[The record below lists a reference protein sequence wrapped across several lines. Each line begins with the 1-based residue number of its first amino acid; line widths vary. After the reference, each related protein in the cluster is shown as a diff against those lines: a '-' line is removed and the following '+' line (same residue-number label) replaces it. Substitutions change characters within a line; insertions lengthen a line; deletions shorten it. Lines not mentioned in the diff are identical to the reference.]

1 MKCPNYNIKVS
12 ELDEK
17 CPNCGIN
24 FDDYEAYN
32 SIEEEK
38 KSTFIVIFKRILV
51 ILLIISAFIFFIME
65 YMSLG
70 VSSILLAVFIWVAL
84 TIEEKKID
92 LLQEISEKL
101 DKNK

>member
-1 MKCPNYNIKVS
+1 MKCPNCNIKVS

-24 FDDYEAYN
+24 FDDYEAYHN
-32 SIEEEK
+32 DK

-51 ILLIISAFIFFIME
+51 ILLIISAFIFFITE
-65 YMSLG
+65 YMSLSL
-70 VSSILLAVFIWVAL
+70 SSSLLAFFVWVAL
-84 TIEEKKID
+84 TIEEEKID

>member
-1 MKCPNYNIKVS
+1 MKFPNCNIKVS

-70 VSSILLAVFIWVAL
+70 LSSILLAVFVWVAL

>member
-1 MKCPNYNIKVS
+1 MKCPNCNIKVS

-38 KSTFIVIFKRILV
+38 KSTFIVIFK
-51 ILLIISAFIFFIME
+51 IISAFIFFITE
-65 YMSLG
+65 YMTLG
-70 VSSILLAVFIWVAL
+70 LSSILLAVFVWVTL

>member
-1 MKCPNYNIKVS
+1 MKCPNCNIKVS

-32 SIEEEK
+32 PIEEEK

-51 ILLIISAFIFFIME
+51 ILLIFA
-65 YMSLG
+65 LG
-70 VSSILLAVFIWVAL
+70 HQDCF
-84 TIEEKKID
+84 
-92 LLQEISEKL
+92 
-101 DKNK
+101 

>member
-1 MKCPNYNIKVS
+1 MKCPNCNIKVS
-12 ELDEK
+12 ELDKK

-38 KSTFIVIFKRILV
+38 
-51 ILLIISAFIFFIME
+51 
-65 YMSLG
+65 
-70 VSSILLAVFIWVAL
+70 
-84 TIEEKKID
+84 ID